1 MRVESFVFY
10 TSWLESIEQLSNE
23 QDKLESLLA
32 IMRYQAYHEE
42 PDKPGV
48 SKAMFTMAKPV
59 ADELY
64 NRRMANLEN
73 GKKGGRP
80 TKVAQSAETE
90 DKANGNPDTT
100 QTKPNETQVKPKITQ
115 VKPNPNLYE
124 NDNDNENENVDYIDN
139 SNELFAPSSN
149 ENDAVAKIPLN
160 KNGTFHLIF
169 PSDIEYYKSLYPAVD
184 VEQEIRTM
192 VGWCDANPS
201 NRKTKSGVKRFIAN
215 WLSRAQN
222 HTRAYSERNKSGVN
236 YIDIE

>member
-1 MRVESFVFY
+1 MRVESFIFY
-10 TSWLESIEQLSNE
+10 SSFYEGIKNLPDKDRLEMYDAICKYALDHEE
-23 QDKLESLLA
+23 IAMESLICKGMFAL
-32 IMRYQAYHEE
+32 I
-42 PDKPGV
+42 KPQLDANY
-48 SKAMFTMAKPV
+48 K
-59 ADELY
+59 
-64 NRRMANLEN
+64 RRQD
-73 GKKGGRP
+73 GSKGGRP
-80 TKVAQSAETE
+80 IKETAQSSEELE
-90 DKANGNPDTT
+90 DKAETKNHRLSEAKTT
-100 QTKPNETQVKPKITQ
+100 GYPNEKPNVN
-115 VKPNPNLYE
+115 VNV
-124 NDNDNENENVDYIDN
+124 NENVNVNDN
-139 SNELFAPSSN
+139 SNELFAPSSD